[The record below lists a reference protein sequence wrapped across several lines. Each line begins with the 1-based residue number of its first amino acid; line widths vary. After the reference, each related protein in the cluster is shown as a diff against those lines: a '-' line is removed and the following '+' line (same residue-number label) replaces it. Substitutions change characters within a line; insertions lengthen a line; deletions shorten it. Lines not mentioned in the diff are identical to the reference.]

1 MLACNKSGGMMVVFK
16 RLQSSCG
23 EYVPTRLLDMTLVG
37 LLLHHVIVVSL
48 VPLALTY
55 LPEYDSTE
63 SQGLSMLERVTTYR
77 SILFPKY
84 SGDHKSNHIVFPQ
97 RCIRGAGPID
107 SVMHREYFQHIEEV
121 SSSALRVA
129 SRTIAITAYGMIGGY
144 VLSMTLPLI
153 PSPVTFELSN
163 CENFDVYW

>member
-1 MLACNKSGGMMVVFK
+1 MLACNKNGGMMVVFK

-48 VPLALTY
+48 LPLALTY

-84 SGDHKSNHIVFPQ
+84 SGVHKPNHIVFPSTMYQ
-97 RCIRGAGPID
+97 GGRANRFRD
-107 SVMHREYFQHIEEV
+107 
-121 SSSALRVA
+121 A
-129 SRTIAITAYGMIGGY
+129 SRVFPTHRGGIFFRPSSRISYHRNYGLRDDWRLRAVDDSPSHSIARNIRI
-144 VLSMTLPLI
+144 
-153 PSPVTFELSN
+153 E
-163 CENFDVYW
+163 